1 MTITG
6 GSFNI
11 NDGIFEVREDGSMY
25 ATNAY
30 ILGGGLNINDRFIV
44 DSDGSMHATDAYIT
58 GGGLNI
64 NNDRFIVNSD
74 GSVYASAL
82 SITASADSNI
92 DLINIGNNQFRI
104 DRNGTIFSKQLLSD
118 TIYVNDISKCNFNV
132 WDEQCNVVNNC
143 IKNQNHV
150 YVETLAKYYVKL
162 PENIK
167 ITVSFY
173 DNSQPIGQRIGNPVE
188 LSDDD
193 TLKFPEIL

>member
-1 MTITG
+1 VTITG

-30 ILGGGLNINDRFIV
+30 ILGDGLNINDRFIV
-44 DSDGSMHATDAYIT
+44 DSEGSMHATDAYIT

-92 DLINIGNNQFRI
+92 DLINIGNNQFLI
-104 DRNGTIFSKQLLSD
+104 DQNGTIFSKQLLSD
-118 TIYVNDISKCNFNV
+118 KIYINDISKCNFNI

-150 YVETLAKYYVKL
+150 YVETLAKYYV
-162 PENIK
+162 N
-167 ITVSFY
+167 Y
-173 DNSQPIGQRIGNPVE
+173 
-188 LSDDD
+188 
-193 TLKFPEIL
+193 